1 MDIKE
6 QLHHETEAKKKM
18 NIYSSIF
25 RIWFGILMTLI
36 TSLTIRLKSI
46 NSSRISLNQNF
57 SLQDNIINGTSS
69 FGNDI
74 RRPDSKNAISKMSK
88 SENKTME
95 PASNNVATSMSKSEI
110 INNAKL
116 SVKIDTTSEMRK
128 SAIVSDS
135 ATPVSNISGEIPKLK
150 STTFD
155 LKNTESF
162 TKKSKD
168 VFGSFPNSK
177 NIVSDNSAQKHKIH
191 KTYNVNKQQLKK
203 FDLPHDSGALREST
217 HTSREISTINSL
229 YQATTSGLMLKM
241 TPKGKYNR
249 RQYFFESWK
258 NYFIEGIRQA
268 IVCRISG

>member
-1 MDIKE
+1 
-6 QLHHETEAKKKM
+6 
-18 NIYSSIF
+18 
-25 RIWFGILMTLI
+25 
-36 TSLTIRLKSI
+36 
-46 NSSRISLNQNF
+46 
-57 SLQDNIINGTSS
+57 
-69 FGNDI
+69 
-74 RRPDSKNAISKMSK
+74 
-88 SENKTME
+88 ME

-128 SAIVSDS
+128 SEIVSDS

-155 LKNTESF
+155 LKNVTKES
-162 TKKSKD
+162 KNI
-168 VFGSFPNSK
+168 FGSSPNSK
-177 NIVSDNSAQKHKIH
+177 NVVSDNSTKKHKV
-191 KTYNVNKQQLKK
+191 YNVYKQQLKK
-203 FDLPHDSGALREST
+203 FDLPHDSGALREIK

-241 TPKGKYNR
+241 TLKGKYNR